1 MDIKYDN
8 IIKNKQQTIF
18 CLELVAISG
27 FLDKN
32 DINLRLICSN
42 LKNIHISIFHHL
54 NLKT

>member
-42 LKNIHISIFHHL
+42 LKNIHI
-54 NLKT
+54 